1 MVGVAQLV
9 ELRIVIPVVAGSIP
23 VAHPIYW
30 DQIDVYWDQIG
41 VEQAALGWCAW
52 AILASSI
59 QHSAFPRLL
68 TEHWLRRSCPHDSYH
83 FVLSGLQDWPG
94 MTAPRFPKWTRLWVA
109 FGCALKV
116 DFV

>member
-30 DQIDVYWDQIG
+30 DQIG

-59 QHSAFPRLL
+59 QHPASSIQHSAFTSLL
-68 TEHWLRRSCPHDSYH
+68 TEHWLRCLSRSAYSAGPALTTPTLTTPTISFLAACKI
-83 FVLSGLQDWPG
+83 GPG
-94 MTAPRFPKWTRLWVA
+94 
-109 FGCALKV
+109 
-116 DFV
+116 

>member
-1 MVGVAQLV
+1 MLSDVMVGVAQLV

-30 DQIDVYWDQIG
+30 DQIG
-41 VEQAALGWCAW
+41 VEQAALRWCAW

-68 TEHWLRRSCPHDSYH
+68 TEQWLRC
-83 FVLSGLQDWPG
+83 LSRRTHCATPALTTPTLTTPTISFLAACKIGPG
-94 MTAPRFPKWTRLWVA
+94 
-109 FGCALKV
+109 
-116 DFV
+116 